1 LDYWINKRKTLLAKI
16 MIVDD
21 DQTTVS
27 LLSTLLELDG
37 FDVVAVRQGSEVI
50 GRAEAEQPELI
61 MVDFHLTDMEGVDV
75 IKAIRAHSTLSAV
88 PIVMASGLDVS
99 DAALAAGANKFLI
112 KPFEPSDLPELF
124 NTLIAG

>member
-1 LDYWINKRKTLLAKI
+1 MERNDALSKI

-27 LLSTLLELDG
+27 LLATLLELDG
-37 FDVVAVRQGSEVI
+37 FDVVTVRTGRDAVR
-50 GRAEAEQPELI
+50 RAEEERPELI
-61 MVDFHLTDMEGVDV
+61 MVDFHLTDMEGVDI
-75 IKAIRAHSTLSAV
+75 IKAIRSHSTLSGT

-99 DAALAAGANKFLI
+99 DAALAAGADKFLI

-124 NTLIAG
+124 NTLIVG

>member
-1 LDYWINKRKTLLAKI
+1 

-50 GRAEAEQPELI
+50 ARAEAEHPALI
-61 MVDFHLTDMEGVDV
+61 MVDFHLTDMEGVEV

>member
-1 LDYWINKRKTLLAKI
+1 MSKI

-27 LLSTLLELDG
+27 LLATLLELDG
-37 FDVVAVRQGSEVI
+37 FDVVTVRTGRDAVR
-50 GRAEAEQPELI
+50 RAEEERPELI
-61 MVDFHLTDMEGVDV
+61 MVDFHLTDMEGVDI
-75 IKAIRAHSTLSAV
+75 IKAIRSHSTLSGT

-99 DAALAAGANKFLI
+99 DAALAAGADKFLI

-124 NTLIAG
+124 NTLIVG